1 MTRRRSL
8 HGLALVLLVA
18 SSAAQAPPA
27 AEGPAL
33 DLAPV
38 RALLRLRRDDARTA
52 EDVVAALVRLG
63 PAEIDAL
70 YRIAAGDGLELL
82 FPPEEPYELER
93 FVCTPEEAC
102 ELALAA
108 LERQPVPLVVTFL
121 ARELEPPPAERGRAT
136 DAPAAP
142 AGTEGESV
150 PWAPTVET
158 RQAVLRV
165 LGALGSADGLELVW
179 RISASFGDLSLSYPS
194 VRNGVRGALTD
205 ILRADPRAW
214 RLVGERRERLEP
226 FERGL
231 VLEALQE
238 TERAEGAALAL
249 ALLGQTSQPEDMVRL
264 VGVLARL
271 EELHPT
277 ELAGTTV
284 RELAH
289 CWLRLPASERRT
301 AAACLARTA
310 DPEAVGTLLELLEE
324 NDGRAR
330 RIALAGLS
338 ELCGLRVGEDSATW
352 RAWLER
358 ERAWWNEHAEELCL
372 RVGEDDPAAAS
383 DALRELARHRLFRRD
398 LAQRVAAGLTD
409 QPTATALQSC
419 RLLSTLDSRAALA
432 GLVRVLDSEPSAV
445 VEAALRS
452 LRELTGHDLGEDAR
466 AWRELAGG

>member
-1 MTRRRSL
+1 MTSRRSL
-8 HGLALVLLVA
+8 HALTLVLLSA
-18 SSAAQAPPA
+18 SSAAQTPPA
-27 AEGPAL
+27 APAPPGTP
-33 DLAPV
+33 DLAHV
-38 RALLRLRRDDARTA
+38 RAVLRLRRDEARTA

-63 PAEIDAL
+63 PAEIDAF
-70 YRIAAGDGLELL
+70 YRLAAGDGLELL
-82 FPPEEPYELER
+82 FPPEEPYEPER
-93 FVCTPEEAC
+93 SVCTPEEAS

-108 LERQPVPLVVTFL
+108 LERLPVPQVLAFL
-121 ARELEPPPAERGRAT
+121 ALELEPPAAERHAA
-136 DAPAAP
+136 DDPAAE
-142 AGTEGESV
+142 AGST

-158 RQAVLRV
+158 RQAVLRM

-179 RISASFGDLSLSYPS
+179 RISASFGDLALSYPS
-194 VRNGVRGALTD
+194 ARNVLRGALTD

-249 ALLGQTSQPEDMVRL
+249 ALLGQTSVPDDLVRL

-277 ELAGTTV
+277 ELSGTTV
-284 RELAH
+284 RELGR

-301 AAACLARTA
+301 AAASLARTA
-310 DPEAVGTLLELLEE
+310 DPEASGTLLELLEE

-338 ELCGLRVGEDSATW
+338 ELCGLRVGEDAATW

-358 ERAWWNEHAEELCL
+358 ERAWWNEQAEELCL
-372 RVGEDDPAAAS
+372 RVGEGDPAAAS
-383 DALRELARHRLFRRD
+383 DALRELARHRLYRRD
-398 LAQRVAAGLTD
+398 LAQRVAAGLTE

-419 RLLSTLDSRAALA
+419 RLLATLDSRAALA

-452 LRELTGHDLGEDAR
+452 LRELTGRDLGEDAR
-466 AWRELAGG
+466 AWRGLVGG